1 MINELLFIA
10 RADNPNTAIEQTRL
24 DVHGELEAVREFHE
38 AQAQEQEITVTC
50 GGRTSL
56 DAAPLLFRRAV
67 SNLVS
72 NALSHTQEGGEI
84 SLATRQAD
92 GGSVV
97 EVAVRAT

>member
-38 AQAQEQEITVTC
+38 AQEQEITVTC
-50 GGRTSL
+50 EGRASL